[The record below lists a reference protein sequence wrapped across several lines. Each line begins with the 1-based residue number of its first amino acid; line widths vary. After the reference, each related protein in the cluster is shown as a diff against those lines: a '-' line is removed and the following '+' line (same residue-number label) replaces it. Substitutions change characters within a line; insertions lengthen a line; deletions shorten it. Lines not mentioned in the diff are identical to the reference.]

1 MTQRW
6 YVVHVYSGSENKVAQ
21 TIKEQVTKKELDSK
35 FGAIL
40 VPAQEVTEVR
50 RGKKVK
56 AEKKFFPGYIL
67 IKMELSDE
75 TWHLVTSTAKVTGFL
90 GAKGKPSPITQKE
103 ADRLL
108 MQVSD
113 GIKGASTGVHFEV
126 GEQVRVC
133 GDGPFTSFVGAVEE
147 VDEEKNRLKVTVSIF
162 GRATPIE
169 LDFSQVEKV

>member
-1 MTQRW
+1 MAQRW
-6 YVVHVYSGSENKVAQ
+6 YVVHVHSGSENKVAQ
-21 TIKEQVTKKELDSK
+21 TLKEQVAKKELDAHFES
-35 FGAIL
+35 IL
-40 VPAQEVTEVR
+40 VPSQEVTEVR

-67 IKMELSDE
+67 IKMDLSDE
-75 TWHLVTSTAKVTGFL
+75 TWHLVTSTTKVTGFL

-108 MQVSD
+108 TQVSE
-113 GIKGASTGVHFEV
+113 GVKSASAGMHFEV

-133 GDGPFTSFVGAVEE
+133 GDGPFTSFVGGVEE
-147 VDEEKNRLKVTVSIF
+147 VDEEKSRLKVTVSIF

>member
-21 TIKEQVTKKELDSK
+21 TLKEQVAKKELDSK

-40 VPAQEVTEVR
+40 VPSQEVTEMH

-56 AEKKFFPGYIL
+56 TEKKFFPGYIIL
-67 IKMELSDE
+67 KMEMSDE

-108 MQVSD
+108 MQVSE
-113 GIKGASTGVHFEV
+113 GVKAAVSDMHFEV
-126 GEQVRVC
+126 GQQVRVC
-133 GDGPFTSFVGAVEE
+133 GDGPFTSFVGTVEE

-162 GRATPIE
+162 GRATPID
-169 LDFSQVEKV
+169 LDFTQVEKV